1 MLPVP
6 PAVTIVVPLSS
17 FIVNVVP
24 FTIVST
30 KYIVP
35 STRIFASNEVPLNST
50 VALTSNPV
58 VSSTVISLGA
68 PTVVAVAR
76 VTANGN
82 VILLE
87 ILCICETTCEELT
100 VIT

>member
-6 PAVTIVVPLSS
+6 PAVTIVVPLSF

-24 FTIVST
+24 STTVST

-35 STRIFASNEVPLNST
+35 VTAMFASNATPLNST
-50 VALTSNPV
+50 VALAKNPV
-58 VSSTVISLGA
+58 VSSTVISFGEPA
-68 PTVVAVAR
+68 VVAVAR

-82 VILLE
+82 VISLE
-87 ILCICETTCEELT
+87 ILCICETTCEELA